1 MIALRLRKF
10 GAAKMADK
18 RFCVR
23 RDGQDVRFSSAD
35 DAFAFMSAVAD
46 GETVLVEIVSTSPR
60 NVSRHRLYWALCSL
74 VSDNHETLTT
84 REAVSD
90 ALKIMAGH
98 FEPAQI
104 KLPGGDSLWL
114 RMPKSISF
122 AKMAEADFGEYLN
135 TCFDLIGSQLLPGVD
150 VDELRKEAYTRSG
163 VAQP

>member
-1 MIALRLRKF
+1 MSS
-10 GAAKMADK
+10 K

-23 RDGQDVRFSSAD
+23 RDGSGLAFSSAD
-35 DAFAFMSAVAD
+35 DAFAFLGQVAD
-46 GETVLVEIVSTSPR
+46 GETVLLEIVSTTPR
-60 NVSRHRLYWALCSL
+60 NVARHRLYWALCSL
-74 VSDNHETLTT
+74 VADNHETLTT

-122 AKMAEADFGEYLN
+122 AKMAEADFANYLN

-150 VDELRKEAYTRSG
+150 VDALRKEAYARSG
-163 VAQP
+163 VAQT